1 MFHIS
6 NRIYAKD
13 VISYLIQTLNEAKKT
28 DYSIDILK
36 ALPLYHFLNDG
47 IKPNTPFHYGPLNK
61 IKWGDVALELSSMK
75 SCLEDKAG

>member
-6 NRIYAKD
+6 NRIYAKEGLL
-13 VISYLIQTLNEAKKT
+13 YLLQALNGAKKT

-47 IKPNTPFHYGPLNK
+47 IKPHTPLHYEPLNK
-61 IKWGDVALELSSMK
+61 IKWGDVALGLFDMK
-75 SCLEDKAG
+75 SRLEDKAG